1 MGDTLTEFAQD
12 ADLAQMAQMG
22 EIVRG
27 WVEDGYM
34 YGRTMDPESIAE
46 QIVSVLKSRE
56 TVRRVA
62 ITPHYSE
69 DPNSGV
75 DLWDK

>member
-1 MGDTLTEFAQD
+1 
-12 ADLAQMAQMG
+12 
-22 EIVRG
+22 
-27 WVEDGYM
+27 
-34 YGRTMDPESIAE
+34 MDPESIAE

-69 DPNSGV
+69 EPEGDSE
-75 DLWDK
+75 LWGK